1 MSIPYPFGFHSRIGL
16 GIRQYSPRGSGI
28 QDRIPSHMRLIAG
41 GINGSILAS
50 IVLATLGEKLQAGTT
65 GLLGGYGL
73 HDAAS
78 KFKLTQQYIVGFTNS
93 WTADWGHCSRPMKV
107 TMWPSNMNSFGWPV
121 RPHS

>member
-1 MSIPYPFGFHSRIGL
+1 MSTATGPVSL
-16 GIRQYSPRGSGI
+16 IRKPLI
-28 QDRIPSHMRLIAG
+28 VHPHIDRIPSRLRLIAG

-50 IVLATLGEKLQAGTT
+50 MVLATLGEKPQAGTT

-78 KFKLTQQYIVGFTNS
+78 KFKLTQQYIGWLHEQLNRGLGTLLKTDEGF
-93 WTADWGHCSRPMKV
+93 HV
-107 TMWPSNMNSFGWPV
+107 PSNMNSFGWPV